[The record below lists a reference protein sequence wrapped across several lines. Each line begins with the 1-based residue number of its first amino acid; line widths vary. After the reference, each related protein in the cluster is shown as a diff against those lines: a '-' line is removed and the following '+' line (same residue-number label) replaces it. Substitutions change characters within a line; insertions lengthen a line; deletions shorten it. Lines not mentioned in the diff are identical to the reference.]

1 MYIDQNK
8 HNQLLIELI
17 DKGGLRQTPP
27 LVFHKLSRNYVFANK
42 TTTIGWVKDGF
53 NKE

>member
-8 HNQLLIELI
+8 YNQLLIELIELI
-17 DKGGLRQTPP
+17 DKGGLYQTPS

-42 TTTIGWVKDGF
+42 TTTIA
-53 NKE
+53 